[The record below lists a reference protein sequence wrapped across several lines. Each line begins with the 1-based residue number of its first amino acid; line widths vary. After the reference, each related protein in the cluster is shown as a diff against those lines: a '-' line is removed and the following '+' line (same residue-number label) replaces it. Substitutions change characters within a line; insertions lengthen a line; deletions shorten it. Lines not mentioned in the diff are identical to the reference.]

1 MSIQII
7 EKNGKPEWAVVPYEE
22 YQRLVAEA
30 EMLQD
35 IRAYDEIKQALVTGD
50 EELIPSEVTYALLD
64 GENPLRVWREYRGLT
79 QQQVAD
85 KAGISKPYLSQLE
98 SGQRKG
104 TAEVLAGIARALNV
118 SLDELVMPE
127 GGDVE

>member
-1 MSIQII
+1 MSVQII
-7 EKNGKPEWAVVPYEE
+7 EKNGQPEWAVVPYEE

-35 IRAYDEIKQALVTGD
+35 IQDYDEAKLAIASGA
-50 EELIPSEVTYALLD
+50 EELIPSVVTYALLD
-64 GENPLRVWREYRGLT
+64 GENPIRVWREYRGLT

-85 KAGISKPYLSQLE
+85 EAGISKPYLSQLE

-104 TAEVLAGIARALNV
+104 SAEVLAAVARALKV
-118 SLDELVMPE
+118 SLDDLVMSE
-127 GGDVE
+127 GEA

>member
-1 MSIQII
+1 MSVQII
-7 EKNGKPEWAVVPYEE
+7 EKNGQPEWAVIPYEE

-35 IRAYDEIKQALVTGD
+35 IRAYDEAKVALANGD

-64 GENPLRVWREYRGLT
+64 GAHPIRVWREYRGLT

-85 KAGISKPYLSQLE
+85 AAGISKPYLSQLE
-98 SGQRKG
+98 SGQRNG
-104 TAEVLAGIARALNV
+104 TTEVLAAIAKALNV
-118 SLDELVMPE
+118 SLDDVVMAE
-127 GGDVE
+127 QET

>member
-1 MSIQII
+1 MSVQII
-7 EKNGKPEWAVVPYEE
+7 EKNGKPEWAVLPYEE

-35 IRAYDEIKQALVTGD
+35 IRDYDEVKLAIANGE

-79 QQQVAD
+79 QQQVAEA
-85 KAGISKPYLSQLE
+85 AGISKPYLSQLE

-104 TAEVLAGIARALNV
+104 TAEVLAGVAKALNV
-118 SLDELVMPE
+118 SLDDLVIPE
-127 GGDVE
+127 GEA

>member
-1 MSIQII
+1 MSVQII
-7 EKNGKPEWAVVPYEE
+7 EKNGRPEWAVVPYEE

-35 IRAYDEIKQALVTGD
+35 VRDYDEVKLALANGE

-64 GENPLRVWREYRGLT
+64 GENPIRVWREYRGLT

-85 KAGISKPYLSQLE
+85 EAGISKPYLSQLE

-104 TAEVLAGIARALNV
+104 TAGVLAAVARALNV
-118 SLDELVMPE
+118 SLDDVVMSE
-127 GGDVE
+127 VDA

>member
-1 MSIQII
+1 MSAQII
-7 EKNGKPEWAVVPYEE
+7 EKNGQPEWAVVPYEE

-35 IRAYDEIKQALVTGD
+35 VRDYDEVKLAMANGE
-50 EELIPSEVTYALLD
+50 EELIPGEVTYALLD
-64 GENPLRVWREYRGLT
+64 GENPIRVWRQYRGFT

-85 KAGISKPYLSQLE
+85 KARISKPYLSQIE

-104 TAEVLAGIARALNV
+104 TTEVLAAIARALNV
-118 SLDELVMPE
+118 SLDDVVMS
-127 GGDVE
+127 GVDT

>member
-1 MSIQII
+1 MSVQII

-35 IRAYDEIKQALVTGD
+35 VRDYDEAKLAITNG
-50 EELIPSEVTYALLD
+50 EELIPGQVTYALLD

-79 QQQVAD
+79 QQQVAEA
-85 KAGISKPYLSQLE
+85 AGISKPYLSQLE

-104 TAEVLAGIARALNV
+104 TTEVLQAVAKALNV
-118 SLDELVMPE
+118 SLDDLVMSE
-127 GGDVE
+127 EEV

>member
-1 MSIQII
+1 MSVQII
-7 EKNGKPEWAVVPYEE
+7 EKNGQPEWAVVPYEE

-35 IRAYDEIKQALVTGD
+35 IRDYDTVKAALVKGD

-64 GENPLRVWREYRGLT
+64 GKNPIRVWRTYRGLT

-85 KAGISKPYLSQLE
+85 EAGISKPYLSQLE
-98 SGQRKG
+98 TGRRKG
-104 TAEVLAGIARALNV
+104 TTVILSAIARTLNV
-118 SLDELVMPE
+118 RLDDLMVSEE
-127 GGDVE
+127 AG

>member
-1 MSIQII
+1 MSVQII
-7 EKNGKPEWAVVPYEE
+7 EKNGQPEWAVVPYEE

-30 EMLQD
+30 EMLRDIQD
-35 IRAYDEIKQALVTGD
+35 YDEAKLAIASGA

-64 GENPLRVWREYRGLT
+64 GENPIRVWREYRGLT

-85 KAGISKPYLSQLE
+85 EAGISKPYLSQLE

-104 TAEVLAGIARALNV
+104 SAEVLAAVARALKV
-118 SLDELVMPE
+118 SLDDLVMSE
-127 GGDVE
+127 GEA

>member
-7 EKNGKPEWAVVPYEE
+7 KKDGQPEWAVVPYEE

-35 IRAYDEIKQALVTGD
+35 IRDYDAAKLALANGEEEI
-50 EELIPSEVTYALLD
+50 IPSEVTYALLD
-64 GENPLRVWREYRGLT
+64 GENPIRVWREYRGLT

-85 KAGISKPYLSQLE
+85 EAGISKPYLSQLE
-98 SGQRKG
+98 SGQRNG
-104 TAEVLAGIARALNV
+104 TTEVLAAVAKVLNV
-118 SLDELVMPE
+118 LLDDLVTSDE
-127 GGDVE
+127 